1 MLKRSLSVLLA
12 ILMLAS
18 IFTMSCNPVNPPE
31 TSGGE
36 NAETPNETPNETPGE
51 TPGETDPVTPPDNV
65 DDPTADGTL
74 WYYED
79 FEDYELTNDS
89 SRTAALLGW
98 TYNESTDVLLATNTA
113 EYRIADYNGSRQFYI
128 KNYISG
134 KSAKDSFIVF
144 LDKQL
149 RYLHNTS
156 YTYQYDLT
164 YTEATNNSRY
174 IVLVSEYKNDGGF
187 YNSGHIRIGGYGN
200 NECYAGS
207 WKQYDTKIDKNRDV
221 GSVSDKLLGKTGNN
235 TNVFE
240 NVSISIRYVVDWEN
254 GNKIYGRVNDKNSY
268 SKGEWVLLSEF
279 DPTQSGKDF
288 WDPAAGGYALAFKT
302 GGQVN
307 GYIDNITVWAGT
319 GEEPADKSNPYLT
332 SKTACH
338 KMAEIEGKV
347 ICTLCGKDEE
357 AIAKNWL
364 MSDVPKYDGGAV
376 SEELYLAGQGMDEKQ
391 PLDKEARMHV
401 ISGTNAEQFNAYLK
415 KLTDNGYTAEYSRD
429 ADGNL
434 FRSFLKGNQRIYTY
448 YLDNAKEVRVIAE
461 DATIISSLEDIGYT
475 YTKKAGDTT
484 SVFMYSLAMRDGS
497 HFSRD
502 GYVDNGMLLII
513 KLADNSVMI
522 IDGGAASQFPEEQV
536 DNLMSVLRE
545 ITGAGEN
552 GKVKIAAWYNTHG
565 HGDHYQGFGLL
576 IQKYHDYLSL
586 ERIIANIPSLN
597 SPNSTVR
604 GNNGG
609 IMKMF
614 GYIKQ
619 YFGEVDIIRPHTGQI
634 IQLAD
639 VKIEIMYT
647 HEDLVDATT
656 GETKLDN
663 NYNEASMVSK
673 IHFDGKTFMCT
684 GDIDNK
690 AASTI
695 LKNWKAESLKVDVL
709 QVAHHV
715 LNDLSAFYHTVQAPI
730 LLVPQS
736 LHRIQEHRT
745 APKTYQAV
753 IPYVKNDMCYFQNE
767 NTVGL
772 TVVDGEIKLTYS
784 KPVIYKIKDTKW

>member
-1 MLKRSLSVLLA
+1 MNKKLLSVLLA

-18 IFTMSCNPVNPPE
+18 VFTLSCNPVNPPE
-31 TSGGE
+31 SNSE
-36 NAETPNETPNETPGE
+36 SPVETPNETPGE
-51 TPGETDPVTPPDNV
+51 TYPVTPPDGEI
-65 DDPTADGTL
+65 DPTVEGTL

-79 FEDYELTNDS
+79 FEKYELSTDS
-89 SRTAALLGW
+89 SKTANMLGW
-98 TYNESTDVLLATNTA
+98 SFNESTDVLLSTNSA
-113 EYRIADYNGSRQFYI
+113 EYSIADYNGSRQFYI
-128 KNYISG
+128 RNYISG
-134 KSAKDSFIVF
+134 KSAKDSFITV
-144 LDKQL
+144 LDRQL
-149 RYLHNTS
+149 RYLHNVN

-164 YTEATNNSRY
+164 YTEASNNSRY
-174 IVLVSEYKNDGGF
+174 IVLVSEYNGSF
-187 YNSGHIRIGGYGN
+187 YNTGHIRNGGYGN
-200 NECYAGS
+200 NECYNGG
-207 WKQYDTKIDKNRDV
+207 WKQYDAKIDKNRDV
-221 GSVSDKLLGKTGNN
+221 GSVSDKLLGKVANGAQI
-235 TNVFE
+235 FK

-254 GNKIYGRVNDKNSY
+254 GNKIYARVNDKNSY
-268 SKGEWVLLSEF
+268 SKGEWVLVSEF

-288 WDPAAGGYALAFKT
+288 WDPALGGYAMAFKT
-302 GGQVN
+302 GGQQN
-307 GYIDNITVWAGT
+307 GYIDNITIWAGT
-319 GEEPADKSNPYLT
+319 GDEPADKSAPYLT
-332 SKTACH
+332 SKTTCH
-338 KMAEIEGKV
+338 KVTTIDGKR
-347 ICTLCGKDEE
+347 ICALCGKDEA
-357 AIAKNWL
+357 AISKDWL
-364 MSDVPKYDGGAV
+364 MDDVPRYDGGAI
-376 SEELYLAGQGMDEKQ
+376 SEEIYLAGQGMDEKQ

-401 ISGTNAEQFNAYLK
+401 ISGTDSEQFKAYLR
-415 KLTDNGYTAEYSRD
+415 KLTDNGYTEEYSRD

-434 FRSFLKGNQRIYTY
+434 FRSYLKGDQRVYTY
-448 YLDNAKEVRVIAE
+448 YLDSTKEVRVIAE

-475 YTKKAGDTT
+475 YDKKAGDTT

-497 HFSRD
+497 HFSKD
-502 GYVDNGMLLII
+502 GYVDNGMILII

-545 ITGAGEN
+545 ITGVGDN

-586 ERIIANIPSLN
+586 DRVIANIPSLN

-604 GNNGG
+604 SNNGD

-619 YFGEVDIIRPHTGQI
+619 YFGEVEIIRPHTGQI
-634 IQLAD
+634 LQLAD

-647 HEDLVDATT
+647 HEDLVDATS

-690 AASTI
+690 AANII
-695 LKNWKAESLKVDVL
+695 LKNWKPESLKVDIL

-715 LNDLSAFYHTVQAPI
+715 LNDLSSFYHTVQAPI

-772 TVVDGEIKLTYS
+772 SVVEGEIKLTYS
-784 KPVIYKIKDTKW
+784 KPVIYKIKDKNW